1 MQPEEQK
8 YFYSFWAARTLDEGL
23 LAVRNGCFLH
33 KWQWG
38 PTQFSLPIFI
48 SSQNT
53 VSDQHSIRH
62 PSHWLE
68 SEKSST
74 SPNEAASFTFIYW
87 NKVSCLHVHRAISSF
102 GGWPTPR
109 VFLTELHALSC
120 STRIHWEH
128 QCLSGWQTSPWN
140 PMFAYRELAH
150 HLRNTGL
157 NLTMMNLMLS
167 FHTYSFL
174 FGVSDTNT
182 KLQFLLEQFPR
193 EVFTESKSKATLA
206 INGSFVLPFSVL
218 RKCRKSSLCAS
229 L

>member
-109 VFLTELHALSC
+109 VFLPSCMHCRAQHASTENTSAC
-120 STRIHWEH
+120 QGGRPARETP
-128 QCLSGWQTSPWN
+128 CL
-140 PMFAYRELAH
+140 L
-150 HLRNTGL
+150 TGSL
-157 NLTMMNLMLS
+157 LI
-167 FHTYSFL
+167 TY
-174 FGVSDTNT
+174 
-182 KLQFLLEQFPR
+182 
-193 EVFTESKSKATLA
+193 ATLA
-206 INGSFVLPFSVL
+206 
-218 RKCRKSSLCAS
+218 
-229 L
+229 